1 MLKNIMRAS
10 VALAALAS
18 PLAAQDAPTRDTVV
32 ATVNG
37 TEITLGEVIL
47 TIAQL
52 PAQYQGAPAEFL
64 FENVLNQLIQQQLL
78 ADTVETSPARVA
90 IALANQE
97 RALLAGEAINIFL
110 PESVSEEAIRAAYEE
125 NFSAENAA
133 TEYSAAHILVATEDE
148 AKAIIERIDA
158 GEAFAD
164 LAVELSQDPGSGANG
179 GDLGWFVPEM
189 MVAPFG
195 DTVAGMEDGAVS
207 EPIQTQF
214 GWHVILRN
222 EARKQEAPAF
232 EQVAPELQ
240 AQLENDAI
248 EARLEEL
255 NAAAT
260 IERAD
265 VTGFDPAIFGD
276 ISLLAN

>member
-47 TIAQL
+47 TTAQL

>member
-47 TIAQL
+47 TTAQL

-64 FENVLNQLIQQQLL
+64 YENVLNQLIQQQLL

-97 RALLAGEAINIFL
+97 RALLAGEAINSFL
-110 PESVSEEAIRAAYEE
+110 PDAVTEEALRAAYEA

-133 TEYSAAHILVATEDE
+133 TEYSAAHILVETEDE
-148 AKAIIERIDA
+148 AKDVIARLDA

-164 LAVELSQDPGSGANG
+164 LAVELSKDPGSGANG

-195 DTVAGMEDGAVS
+195 ETVAALEDGAIS

-222 EARKQEAPAF
+222 ESRKQEAPAF
-232 EQVAPELQ
+232 EQVAQELQ

-248 EARLEEL
+248 EARLEGL
-255 NAAAT
+255 NESAT
-260 IERAD
+260 IERTD
-265 VTGFDPAIFGD
+265 VSGFDPAIFGD
-276 ISLLAN
+276 ISLLAD

>member
-47 TIAQL
+47 TTAQL

-164 LAVELSQDPGSGANG
+164 LAIELSQDPGSGANG